1 MADTPEPQPVQSTMS
16 LANLFAMPLKA
27 LVDADAY
34 TAQSFAQ
41 FVQTYGFEAD
51 PKGGARKLRMV
62 SFSYRTTNMQ
72 GQIQNMLL
80 EVPLLSL
87 IPLPSLSIQDAQI
100 TFGVEVIGALA
111 DPTALRT
118 QPMADSA
125 TDDSRMMVRMARG
138 TSGPGPDPTP
148 TSRTDMHV
156 TINIKQSD
164 LPDGILQLLNRM
176 SQSTLVMDA
185 QPMIRVD
192 AGGGGLTVGESLPVT
207 LTLIDP
213 LGNPVAN
220 GQIALSCDQP
230 KLLYLPEMLYTT
242 DEGVAAFAVTLLSN
256 SIPRETVITVTATVS
271 QPFTYVQRFA
281 LRALPRDVR

>member
-1 MADTPEPQPVQSTMS
+1 MADIPEPQPVQSTMS

-51 PKGGARKLRMV
+51 PKGGTRKLRMV
-62 SFSYRTTNMQ
+62 SFTYKTTNMQ
-72 GQIQNMLL
+72 GQIQNMVL

-111 DPTALRT
+111 DPTALRAP
-118 QPMADSA
+118 PMAATA

-138 TSGPGPDPTP
+138 AAGPGPDPTP
-148 TSRTDMHV
+148 TTRTDMHV

-192 AGGGGLTVGESLPVT
+192 AAGGALTVGQSLPIA
-207 LTLIDP
+207 LTVADE
-213 LGNPVAN
+213 LGNPVSGAH
-220 GQIALSCDQP
+220 LSLTSDQP
-230 KLLYLPEMLYTT
+230 SLLYLPEVLHTT
-242 DEGVAAFAVTLLSN
+242 DEGVASFTATLLTK
-256 SIPRETVITVTATVS
+256 SIEKETVITVTVS
-271 QPFTYVQRFA
+271 VDQPFNYIQKFA
-281 LRALPRDVR
+281 LRALPRDIR